1 MKRLGLSVS
10 QVAGVALGALLFEAV
25 RRRLRADTWDYG
37 CAEATW
43 GDRADRTVVPVT
55 FSPEEFR
62 AVSGRAGAAGTGAA
76 QFIRDAALARAR
88 E

>member
-1 MKRLGLSVS
+1 MKPLRLSVW
-10 QVAGVALGALLFEAV
+10 QAVGGALGVLLFEV
-25 RRRLRADTWDYG
+25 IRRRFRADTWDYG
-37 CAEATW
+37 CAEATS

-55 FSPEEFR
+55 FSREDFR
-62 AVSGRAGAAGTGAA
+62 AVSRTAEAVGTGTA